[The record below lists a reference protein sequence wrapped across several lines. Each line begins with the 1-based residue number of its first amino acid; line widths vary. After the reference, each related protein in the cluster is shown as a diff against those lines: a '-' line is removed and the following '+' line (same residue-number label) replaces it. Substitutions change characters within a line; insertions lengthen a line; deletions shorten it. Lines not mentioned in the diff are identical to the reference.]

1 MWVCTDTSQRR
12 AAATGISAVLFVL
25 AMGLAA
31 AGCGGSNGTNESK
44 IAVVGY
50 STLGPL
56 YEEVLEPAFKKTP
69 QGKGVTFTNSFG
81 PSTDQS
87 RAVAAGKPALVVT
100 FAEEGDLER
109 LIEKGELVSSKWRGY
124 ELPGF
129 GQNSTVALIVRKGN
143 PKKLKTLRDLLSKD
157 VKIVIPNPSSSGAGR
172 WDVMALYGSLLH
184 EGKSQQGALDAIKAI
199 LEKTVA
205 QPPSADDAL
214 AAFLQG
220 KGDVLLSYES
230 DGINAK
236 REGKADYIV
245 PPRTILTE
253 APIAVTKGAPPAAKA
268 FVKFIQSDSG
278 QELLIAHGYR
288 PIYTTLVGA
297 HFPTPPD
304 LFIMI
309 DFGSWKK
316 FNQEF
321 FDEQTGSITKIEKEL
336 GVSASG

>member
-1 MWVCTDTSQRR
+1 MWVCFDTSQGR
-12 AAATGISAVLFVL
+12 AAATGISAILFVL

-31 AGCGGSNGTNESK
+31 AGCGGSSGTNENE

-87 RAVAAGKPALVVT
+87 RAVAAGKPASVVT

-109 LIEKGELVSSKWRGY
+109 LIEKGELVPSKWHGY

-143 PKKLKTLRDLLSKD
+143 PKKLKSLRDLLSKD

-184 EGKSQQGALDAIKAI
+184 EGKTQQGALDAIKAI
-199 LEKTVA
+199 FEKTVA
-205 QPPSADDAL
+205 QPRSADDAL

-268 FVKFIQSDSG
+268 FVKFIQSDPG
-278 QELLIAHGYR
+278 QEMLITHGYR
-288 PIYTTLVGA
+288 PIYTRLVGA

-309 DFGSWKK
+309 DFGSWKQ

-321 FDEQTGSITKIEKEL
+321 FDEQTGSIAKIEKEL
-336 GVSASG
+336 GVPTSG

>member
-1 MWVCTDTSQRR
+1 MENFLRKVQVKSLVT
-12 AAATGISAVLFVL
+12 AIVAILL
-25 AMGLAA
+25 AGLAA
-31 AGCGGSNGTNESK
+31 GGCGGGGDEANENE

-50 STLGPL
+50 STLGSI
-56 YEEVLEPAFKKTP
+56 YENVLEPAFQKTP

-87 RAVAAGKPALVVT
+87 RAVAAGKPASVVT
-100 FAEEGDLER
+100 FAQEGDLER
-109 LIEKGELVSSKWRGY
+109 LIEKGGLVPSEWHGY

-129 GQNSTVALIVRKGN
+129 AQNSTVALIVRKGN
-143 PKKLKTLRDLLSKD
+143 PKGLKTLHDLLTKD
-157 VKIVIPNPSSSGAGR
+157 VKIVFPNPASSGAGR

-199 LEKTVA
+199 LEKAVA
-205 QPPSADDAL
+205 QPRSAQDAL
-214 AAFLQG
+214 DAFLHG

-230 DGINAK
+230 EGINAK

-253 APIAVTKGAPPAAKA
+253 APIAVTKDAPPAAKA
-268 FVKFIQSDSG
+268 FVKFIQSDPG

-288 PIYTTLVGA
+288 PIYTRLVGA
-297 HFPTPPD
+297 NFPTPPD

-309 DFGSWKK
+309 DFGSWKQ

-321 FDEQTGSITKIEKEL
+321 FDEKTGSITKIEQEL
-336 GVSASG
+336 GVPASG

>member
-1 MWVCTDTSQRR
+1 MWACFDTSRRR
-12 AAATGISAVLFVL
+12 AAAAGVFAVLFVL

-31 AGCGGSNGTNESK
+31 AGCGESGGASENE

-56 YEEVLEPAFKKTP
+56 YEKVLEPAFQKTP

-81 PSTDQS
+81 PSTAQS
-87 RAVAAGKPALVVT
+87 RAVAAGKPASVVT
-100 FAEEGDLER
+100 FAQEGDLER
-109 LIEKGELVSSKWRGY
+109 LIEKDELVPSKWHGY

-129 GQNSTVALIVRKGN
+129 AQNSTVALIVRKGN
-143 PKKLKTLRDLLSKD
+143 PKKLKTLHDLLTKD
-157 VKIVIPNPSSSGAGR
+157 VKIVFPNPSSSGAGR

-184 EGKSQQGALDAIKAI
+184 EGKSQQGALAAIKEI
-199 LEKTVA
+199 LEKAVA
-205 QPPSADDAL
+205 QPPSAQDAL
-214 AAFLQG
+214 AAFLSG

-230 DGINAK
+230 DGINAE

-268 FVKFIQSDSG
+268 FVKFIQSDAG

-288 PIYTTLVGA
+288 PVYTRLIGA
-297 HFPTPPD
+297 KFPTPPD
-304 LFIMI
+304 LFAITE
-309 DFGSWKK
+309 FGGWKK
-316 FNQEF
+316 LNEEL
-321 FDEQTGSITKIEKEL
+321 FDEQTGSVTKIEQEL
-336 GVSASG
+336 GVPTNG

>member
-1 MWVCTDTSQRR
+1 M
-12 AAATGISAVLFVL
+12 
-25 AMGLAA
+25 A
-31 AGCGGSNGTNESK
+31 AGCGGGDGPNENE

-56 YEEVLEPAFKKTP
+56 YEKVLEPAFQKTP
-69 QGKGVTFTNSFG
+69 QGKDVTFTNSFG

-87 RAVAAGKPALVVT
+87 RAVAAGKPASVVT

-109 LIEKGELVSSKWRGY
+109 LIEKELVSSQWHGY

-129 GQNSTVALIVRKGN
+129 AQNSTVALIVRKGN
-143 PKKLKTLRDLLSKD
+143 PKGLKTLRDLLAKD
-157 VKIVIPNPSSSGAGR
+157 VKIVFPNPSSSGAGR

-184 EGKSQQGALDAIKAI
+184 EGKSQQGALDAIKEI
-199 LEKTVA
+199 LEKAVA
-205 QPPSADDAL
+205 QPPSAHDAMT
-214 AAFLQG
+214 AFLEG

-230 DGINAK
+230 EGINAK

-253 APIAVTKGAPPAAKA
+253 APIAVTKDAPPAAKA
-268 FVKFIQSDSG
+268 FLKFIQSDPG

-288 PIYTTLVGA
+288 PIYTSLVGA

-304 LFIMI
+304 LFIII
-309 DFGSWKK
+309 DFGSWKQ

-321 FDEQTGSITKIEKEL
+321 FDEQTGAIAKIEQEL
-336 GVSASG
+336 GVSTGG

>member
-1 MWVCTDTSQRR
+1 MRLPVYISRSRARR
-12 AAATGISAVLFVL
+12 AAFWALLTLLAGAT
-25 AMGLAA
+25 A
-31 AGCGGSNGTNESK
+31 AGCGGSGGASENE

-50 STLGPL
+50 STLGSV
-56 YEEVLEPAFKKTP
+56 YEKVLEPAFQKTP
-69 QGKGVTFTNSFG
+69 QGKDVTFTNSFG

-87 RAVAAGKPALVVT
+87 RAVAAGQPASVVT
-100 FAEEGDLER
+100 FAQEGDLER
-109 LIEKGELVSSKWRGY
+109 LIEKDELVPSKWHGY

-129 GQNSTVALIVRKGN
+129 AQNSTVALIVRKGN
-143 PKKLKTLRDLLSKD
+143 PKKLKTLHDLLTKD

-184 EGKSQQGALDAIKAI
+184 EGKSQPGALDAIKEI
-199 LEKTVA
+199 LEKTVEQPRSA
-205 QPPSADDAL
+205 QDAL
-214 AAFLQG
+214 ATFLHG

-253 APIAVTKGAPPAAKA
+253 APIAVTKDAPPAAEA
-268 FVKFIQSDSG
+268 FVKFIQSDPG

-288 PIYTTLVGA
+288 PIYTRLVGA
-297 HFPTPPD
+297 NFPTPPD
-304 LFIMI
+304 LFIII

-321 FDEQTGSITKIEKEL
+321 FDEETGSIAKIEKEL
-336 GVSASG
+336 GVPTNG